1 MKGDAVKLVQFLEG
15 SQKRFVIPVYQRNYD
30 WKKENC
36 IQLYNDL
43 VSLIKKRKT
52 NHFFGSIVSYVQNKD
67 VIIIDGQQRITTV
80 SLIMIAMMN
89 AIKKGALIPEDE
101 LLYERLRDT
110 YILDRF
116 RKEERKVRLK
126 PFRNDCDAFDRL
138 IFKDEEEYIE
148 DSKVTMNYRYF
159 YDRMVNSQEI
169 TLDELYTALESLE
182 IIEILIEPDH
192 GDDPQLIFESLNS
205 TGLDLTESDKIRNF
219 VLMGLPADVQEDYY
233 NAYWSKIEKNCGEGL
248 DNFVRDFLTIQTG
261 TIANFKKIYAAF
273 KGYHATCDG
282 IESVLQNMTSYSKFY
297 HQIHQNDLG
306 NKTLNE
312 IMFRLNLLDVTV
324 AYPYLIAF
332 LEYANKESMSV
343 EEVEKVF
350 SCIEVYVFRRQICD
364 YPSNALNKI
373 FASLHKSILKLKKET
388 DAYSS
393 VLIYFL
399 ESRTLSATFPKDE
412 EFIQNFVTRNV
423 YSMQKKNK
431 FYLFERLENCS
442 SKEKNDV
449 YENLENKTY
458 SIEHIM
464 PQSLNAE
471 WKQALGE
478 DHARIQ
484 EEWLHTIANLTL
496 TAYNPN
502 YSNKTF
508 AEKKT
513 MENGFAI
520 SGLRLNQ
527 YIASFD
533 QWTEAELKLRKAHL
547 IEVARS
553 IWKYPTTEFVPEE
566 KDDEIVSLSEDYRF
580 TGRGIKAFTL
590 LDTQYTVRDWVDTI
604 VEIYKQLYFIDPS
617 AIHLEANN
625 PENVWVSTKPF
636 ENAYRKIAEGI
647 YLCTNNDTMTKV
659 RLIKGLL
666 HKYQLDEDDVTVILT
681 PDRARGK
688 SVK

>member
-1 MKGDAVKLVQFLEG
+1 M
-15 SQKRFVIPVYQRNYD
+15 
-30 WKKENC
+30 
-36 IQLYNDL
+36 
-43 VSLIKKRKT
+43 
-52 NHFFGSIVSYVQNKD
+52 
-67 VIIIDGQQRITTV
+67 
-80 SLIMIAMMN
+80 
-89 AIKKGALIPEDE
+89 
-101 LLYERLRDT
+101 
-110 YILDRF
+110 
-116 RKEERKVRLK
+116 
-126 PFRNDCDAFDRL
+126 
-138 IFKDEEEYIE
+138 
-148 DSKVTMNYRYF
+148 
-159 YDRMVNSQEI
+159 
-169 TLDELYTALESLE
+169 DELYTALESLE

-219 VLMGLPADVQEDYY
+219 VLMGLPADVQEEYY
-233 NAYWSKIEKNCGEGL
+233 NAYWSKIEKNCGDGL

-273 KGYHATCDG
+273 KSYHATSEG
-282 IESVLQNMTSYSKFY
+282 IESVLQNMTNYSKYY

-312 IMFRLNLLDVTV
+312 IMYRLNLLDVTV

-332 LEYANKESMSV
+332 LEYAQKEALSF

-373 FASLHKSILKLKKET
+373 FSSLHKSILKQKKEADT
-388 DAYSS
+388 YSS

-399 ESRTLSATFPKDE
+399 ESRTLSATFPKDD

-464 PQSLNAE
+464 PQSLNAD

-484 EEWLHTIANLTL
+484 EEWLYTIANLTL

-513 MENGFAI
+513 MEHGFAS

-527 YIASFD
+527 YIASFEK
-533 QWTEAELKLRKAHL
+533 WTETELKLRKAHL
-547 IEVARS
+547 IELAQN
-553 IWKYPTTEFVPEE
+553 IWKYPETEFTPAE
-566 KDDEIVSLSEDYRF
+566 KDDEVVSLSEDYRF

-590 LDTQYTVRDWVDTI
+590 LDTQYNVKDWVDAI

-617 AIHLEANN
+617 LLHAEANN
-625 PENVWVSTKPF
+625 PANVWITPKPV
-636 ENAYRKIAEGI
+636 EGVCKKIAEGV
-647 YLCTNNDTMTKV
+647 YLCTGSDTMTKV
-659 RLIKGLL
+659 RLIKNLL
-666 HKYQLDEDDVTVILT
+666 LKYQLDEEDVTVILT
-681 PDRARGK
+681 PDKSRGK
-688 SVK
+688 S